1 MRIVELILGDDELTG
16 IEAISVVENPAIE
29 EDFIAL
35 KSEEIKLA
43 EVDKEKRIL
52 MGALLIPNKP
62 IYRKKGEEEYY
73 IYFSKDTVEKASQ
86 LYLMNGNQSK
96 ATLEHQ
102 HTINGLTLVES
113 WLVEDEVHDKSR
125 KYGLNVPVGT
135 WMGAVKVNNEEIWN
149 NFVKTGKVKGFSI
162 EGYFADKMERPK
174 EPVND
179 FADIE
184 EAEASEMLS
193 VIRSIIK
200 EDKRL
205 KGGKR
210 RELESYSDYPDALK
224 NNAKRGIE
232 LNGKVNNKCATQV
245 GKVRASQLAQGKP
258 ISKETIK
265 RMYSYLSRAQEYYD
279 EGDTKACGTIS
290 YLLWGG
296 KAGLRWSESKLKE
309 LGEIELAT
317 MVIND
322 DFAIIDDRLAYST
335 QEKAEEMAK
344 NIGCKG
350 FHTHDLEDKD
360 GKLVTWYMP
369 CETHIKQDMKKCPK
383 GFKKVYGK
391 CVKMAEVGERGGIKK
406 SPKAPKSDTPNPNP
420 KGKGTAKG
428 DASTTRGAKVSKKD
442 EATLKKKSDEFNER
456 YKKKLGYGVNVG
468 MLKAV
473 FQRGLGAFNV
483 SRSPR
488 VSSASQWSFARVNA
502 FLYLVKNGRPQN
514 KKYTGDFDLL
524 PKGHPKKP

>member
-35 KSEEIKLA
+35 KGEEIKLA

-52 MGALLIPNKP
+52 MGALLVPNKP
-62 IYRKKGEEEYY
+62 IYRKKGDEEYY
-73 IYFSKDTVEKASQ
+73 IYFSRDTVAKASQ

-135 WMGAVKVNNEEIWN
+135 WMGAVKVNNDEIWN

-179 FADIE
+179 FEEE
-184 EAEASEMLS
+184 EAEEMLS
-193 VIRSIIK
+193 VIRSIVR

-210 RELESYSDYPDALK
+210 RELEAYSDYPDGVK
-224 NNAKRGIE
+224 NNAKKGIE
-232 LNGKVNNKCATQV
+232 LNEKVNNKCATQV
-245 GKVRASQLAQGKP
+245 GKIRAKQLAKGDP

-265 RMYSYLSRAQEYYD
+265 RMYSFLSRAEEYYD
-279 EGDTKACGTIS
+279 ESDTKACGTIS

-296 KAGLRWSESKLKE
+296 KAGKRYAEAKLKE
-309 LGEIELAT
+309 LGEIELAS
-317 MVIND
+317 MVVND
-322 DFAIIDDRLAYST
+322 EFAIIDDRLAYST

-350 FHTHDLEDKD
+350 FHTHDFD
-360 GKLVTWYMP
+360 GKTWYMP
-369 CETHIKQDMKKCPK
+369 CEFHIKDDLGYHKCPK
-383 GFKKVYGK
+383 GYKKKDGK
-391 CVKMAEVGERGGIKK
+391 CVKMAEVGERGGIRK
-406 SPKAPKSDTPNPNP
+406 SPKAHKSSTPNPKP

-428 DASTTRGAKVSKKD
+428 DASTGRGAKVSKAD
-442 EATLKKKSDEFNER
+442 EATLQKKSDDFNER
-456 YKKKLGYGVNVG
+456 YKKKLGYGVTVG
-468 MLKAV
+468 KLKAV

-483 SRSPR
+483 SHSPR
-488 VSSASQWSFARVNA
+488 VNNPSQWAFARVNA

-514 KKYTGDFDLL
+514 AKYTGDNDLL
-524 PKGHPKKP
+524 PKGHPKNK